1 MRLATPPVI
10 RRLQRTLYDAAKRE
24 PARRFYQLYDKV
36 YRDDILG
43 HAYALVR
50 ANGGAPGVDG
60 VTCADI
66 EAEGLEGWL
75 AGLKEVL
82 RTKTYK
88 PDPVRRVQIPKRGGG
103 ERPLGIPTIR
113 DRVVQTAAKLV
124 LGNCSPYPVCRI
136 GRSSARLAAGCW
148 EVERRRAAEDRYPAA
163 RSWGSVTVPGLA
175 IARRVASARYAAGST
190 PASFA
195 DSISV

>member
-1 MRLATPPVI
+1 MFDFGIADLVLLGPGAHEVYLVEFRCHCAVIVARGQVI
-10 RRLQRTLYDAAKRE
+10 R
-24 PARRFYQLYDKV
+24 
-36 YRDDILG
+36 
-43 HAYALVR
+43 
-50 ANGGAPGVDG
+50 
-60 VTCADI
+60 
-66 EAEGLEGWL
+66 
-75 AGLKEVL
+75 
-82 RTKTYK
+82 
-88 PDPVRRVQIPKRGGG
+88 
-103 ERPLGIPTIR
+103 
-113 DRVVQTAAKLV
+113 
-124 LGNCSPYPVCRI
+124 NCSPYPVCRI